1 MGSTAR
7 VMPMTP
13 DEFLAWEAEQ
23 TERHDF
29 VGGEVYAMAGAE
41 DRHVTASLNV
51 AMALRQHLAGT
62 PCRTCMADMKVEA
75 ASRSAYFYPDVVV
88 TCSNADR
95 ASPVIKREPKLIV
108 EVLSPGT
115 AAYDRGEK
123 AVHYRHIE
131 SLEELAFIDIDAR
144 RADVYRKGRD
154 GLWVLHPFE
163 QGEGVVLMSVSLSIP
178 AAALFAEIDDP
189 AVVPATLVDAPF
201 KVPPAA

>member
-29 VGGEVYAMAGAE
+29 VGGEVYAMTGAE
-41 DRHVTASLNV
+41 DRHVTATGNV
-51 AMALRQHLAGT
+51 YMALRQHLAGT
-62 PCRTCMADMKVEA
+62 PCRTYMADMKVEA

-163 QGEGVVLMSVSLSIP
+163 KGEGVVLMSVSLSIP

-189 AVVPATLVDAPF
+189 AVVPATLIDAPF